1 MSQIIREFFFNV
13 NFQEDKFE
21 RADGNTEVITI
32 VENDN
37 KSTKFKFDFEE
48 EIQDGTNILVK
59 IKHNTG
65 FVKDYVLCIE
75 NKKAE
80 LTLTNSIIVAGTLK
94 MTISLIGEDNEI
106 LTPTQFQNKILVR
119 EAITG
124 KMPIPEDDSR
134 LLEGLISQV
143 NVLKAGTKKTIEQA
157 KEATEKINEV
167 IKNVKSEIDESHNV
181 ITEMQ
186 NKSKETDSK
195 LSELENSKVNKIDGK
210 QLSTN
215 DFTNE
220 YKDKLDG
227 LNNYND
233 TEIKKDINE
242 NTEKITQ
249 NTKSIQ
255 INRTDINKIL
265 SEYITKAV
273 NDLQNYYLKEEIDEK
288 ISSIPKFSIEVV
300 ETLPTENISTTTIYL
315 VLTGEETDN
324 IYTEYIYTD
333 KWEKLGTQKID
344 LTNYYTISQI
354 TELLKKKANTE
365 SIPTKTSDLE
375 NDSKFIKETE
385 LNESQQIQDTKIQ
398 KLLDETEEL
407 IEQMPWSTTEKAESI
422 SVEDSAKYSRN
433 RLNIFGNLYQKTRKG
448 YNFID
453 TSSFTDRTVNGT
465 KFTRKDDGTILIN
478 GTNTQSTGFQVSV
491 DFTIPAGDY
500 TLYVPY
506 TDQSLK
512 MTVAL
517 GNDTQITGTDI
528 QPTSKTGANAHCK
541 QITFTEDTKVNQL
554 RFYILKDSTATNYVL
569 KWMLIKGKYTADTI
583 PEYEQYGVMPSRSYP
598 SIPVVATGLQTVNVA
613 HNILPLDVDEWEN
626 GTIDG
631 SDGTPK
637 INKSRIRM
645 KDYKTIES
653 KTRYVASL
661 TNNVKVLAIR
671 FYDSDYN
678 FIKYDYNFISE
689 VVVPATAKYYKCILK
704 KENDTAIN
712 NTYIKKAKVILYK
725 EKDVKEIEL
734 DLGDTELCKIT
745 DDSGNVVAQD
755 RSVYRKVD
763 EVWKWQ
769 WEKYIKKRVFN
780 GTEDWQTASAYEG
793 FYCYSLNL
801 NEDGLTDSVT
811 KNIYGVNTHFT
822 QRIEQ
827 SNDGYE
833 YLLIQT
839 NPTKGTAYIQTKD
852 LATLAD
858 FKAYLSQN
866 NVSVYFVT
874 KVEYEDCT
882 EEQSEQ
888 LNELYNLYLQKGV
901 NNIIN
906 ENESGIGC
914 EMQLE
919 YMQDRNIKYDNDISE
934 LRQAIVALG
943 GVV

>member
-1 MSQIIREFFFNV
+1 MSTETEKLKLFKWDTTNQSDLDS
-13 NFQEDKFE
+13 NFDIDKTLN
-21 RADGNTEVITI
+21 GNW
-32 VENDN
+32 D
-37 KSTKFKFDFEE
+37 
-48 EIQDGTNILVK
+48 K
-59 IKHNTG
+59 IEKN
-65 FVKDYVLCIE
+65 
-75 NKKAE
+75 
-80 LTLTNSIIVAGTLK
+80 
-94 MTISLIGEDNEI
+94 
-106 LTPTQFQNKILVR
+106 
-119 EAITG
+119 
-124 KMPIPEDDSR
+124 
-134 LLEGLISQV
+134 
-143 NVLKAGTKKTIEQA
+143 A
-157 KEATEKINEV
+157 KEI
-167 IKNVKSEIDESHNV
+167 
-181 ITEMQ
+181 
-186 NKSKETDSK
+186 DSK
-195 LSELENSKVNKIDGK
+195 LSELENNKVSKIDGK
-210 QLSTN
+210 KLSTN

-220 YKDKLDG
+220 YKEKLDD

-233 TEIKKDINE
+233 TEIKNDINE

-255 INRTDINKIL
+255 TNRTDINKIL

-385 LNESQQIQDTKIQ
+385 LNESQQTQDTKIQ

-448 YNFID
+448 YNLID
-453 TSSFTDRTVNGT
+453 TSSFTDRTVNGMT
-465 KFTRKDDGTILIN
+465 FTRKDDGTILIN
-478 GTNTQSTGFQVSV
+478 GTSTQNTGFQVSV
-491 DFTIPAGDY
+491 DFTISAGDY
-500 TLYVPY
+500 TTYIPY
-506 TDQSLK
+506 SENTPL
-512 MTVAL
+512 TIAL
-517 GNDTQITGTDI
+517 GYNGSIPGTNI
-528 QPTSKTGANAHCK
+528 QPTSKTGENAHYK

-554 RFYILKDSTATNYVL
+554 RFYIPKDSTITNYAL
-569 KWMLIKGKYTADTI
+569 KWILIKGKYTADTI

-598 SIPVVATGLQTVNVA
+598 SVPEVATGVQKIKRFRKNWLDTQKNANITSLGATVSTDKDGIITINGTTKDKGYLKLYSLLEFLTYSNFQKKDKKYFEKGIYNMSFKYISGSKNGNNTNLYIRSDIASANTSYSLEKHNEKDINVTFE
-613 HNILPLDVDEWEN
+613 LTEN
-626 GTIDG
+626 GKYIVYDWIDSGITFNNYKFEVQIEKVKNTSG
-631 SDGTPK
+631 SST
-637 INKSRIRM
+637 
-645 KDYKTIES
+645 DYEP
-653 KTRYVASL
+653 YEE
-661 TNNVKVLAIR
+661 
-671 FYDSDYN
+671 D
-678 FIKYDYNFISE
+678 
-689 VVVPATAKYYKCILK
+689 
-704 KENDTAIN
+704 
-712 NTYIKKAKVILYK
+712 LYT
-725 EKDVKEIEL
+725 L
-734 DLGDTELCKIT
+734 DLGSTELYKIK
-745 DDSGNVVAQD
+745 DKDGNIVAQD
-755 RSVYRKVD
+755 RAVYRKVD

-769 WEKYIKKRVFN
+769 WEKNVKKRVFN
-780 GTEDWQTASAYEG
+780 GTEEWQTASAYEG

>member
-1 MSQIIREFFFNV
+1 MS
-13 NFQEDKFE
+13 
-21 RADGNTEVITI
+21 TE
-32 VENDN
+32 
-37 KSTKFKFDFEE
+37 
-48 EIQDGTNILVK
+48 
-59 IKHNTG
+59 
-65 FVKDYVLCIE
+65 
-75 NKKAE
+75 
-80 LTLTNSIIVAGTLK
+80 
-94 MTISLIGEDNEI
+94 
-106 LTPTQFQNKILVR
+106 
-119 EAITG
+119 
-124 KMPIPEDDSR
+124 
-134 LLEGLISQV
+134 
-143 NVLKAGTKKTIEQA
+143 
-157 KEATEKINEV
+157 TEKLKLFKWDTTNQSDLDSNFDIDKALNNNWDKIE
-167 IKNVKSEIDESHNV
+167 KCSDEI
-181 ITEMQ
+181 
-186 NKSKETDSK
+186 DSK
-195 LSELENSKVNKIDGK
+195 LSELENSKVSKIDGK

-220 YKDKLDG
+220 YKEKLDG

-233 TEIKKDINE
+233 TELKNDINK
-242 NTEKITQ
+242 NTEKIAQ

-255 INRTDINKIL
+255 TNKTDINKIL

-333 KWEKLGTQKID
+333 KWEKLGTQKTD
-344 LTNYYTISQI
+344 LTNYYTIPQI
-354 TELLKKKANTE
+354 TELLKKKASIE

-422 SVEDSAKYSRN
+422 RVEDSAKYSRN
-433 RLNIFGNLYQKTRKG
+433 RLNIFGNLYQ
-448 YNFID
+448 
-453 TSSFTDRTVNGT
+453 
-465 KFTRKDDGTILIN
+465 
-478 GTNTQSTGFQVSV
+478 
-491 DFTIPAGDY
+491 
-500 TLYVPY
+500 
-506 TDQSLK
+506 
-512 MTVAL
+512 
-517 GNDTQITGTDI
+517 
-528 QPTSKTGANAHCK
+528 
-541 QITFTEDTKVNQL
+541 
-554 RFYILKDSTATNYVL
+554 
-569 KWMLIKGKYTADTI
+569 
-583 PEYEQYGVMPSRSYP
+583 SRSYP

-613 HNILPLDVDEWEN
+613 YNILPLDVDEWEN

-661 TNNVKVLAIR
+661 TNNEKVLAIR

-689 VVVPATAKYYKCILK
+689 VVVPATAKYYKCILRN
-704 KENDTAIN
+704 ENDTEIN

-801 NEDGLTDSVT
+801 NEDGLTDSAT
-811 KNIYGVNTHFT
+811 KNTYGLNTHFT

-858 FKAYLSQN
+858 FKAWLSQN
-866 NVSVYFVT
+866 NVIVYYVT

-906 ENESGIGC
+906 ETESGIGC

-934 LRQAIVALG
+934 IRQAIVALG

>member
-1 MSQIIREFFFNV
+1 MS
-13 NFQEDKFE
+13 
-21 RADGNTEVITI
+21 TE
-32 VENDN
+32 
-37 KSTKFKFDFEE
+37 
-48 EIQDGTNILVK
+48 
-59 IKHNTG
+59 
-65 FVKDYVLCIE
+65 
-75 NKKAE
+75 
-80 LTLTNSIIVAGTLK
+80 
-94 MTISLIGEDNEI
+94 
-106 LTPTQFQNKILVR
+106 
-119 EAITG
+119 
-124 KMPIPEDDSR
+124 
-134 LLEGLISQV
+134 
-143 NVLKAGTKKTIEQA
+143 
-157 KEATEKINEV
+157 TEKLKLFKWDTTNQSDLDSNFDIDKALNNNWDKIE
-167 IKNVKSEIDESHNV
+167 KRSDEI
-181 ITEMQ
+181 
-186 NKSKETDSK
+186 DSK

-220 YKDKLDG
+220 YKEKLDG

-233 TEIKKDINE
+233 TELKNDINK
-242 NTEKITQ
+242 NTEKIAQ
-249 NTKSIQ
+249 NTESIQ
-255 INRTDINKIL
+255 TNRTDIDKIL

-273 NDLQNYYLKEEIDEK
+273 NDLQNYYLKTEIDER

-333 KWEKLGTQKID
+333 KWEKLGTQKTD
-344 LTNYYTISQI
+344 LTNYYTIPQI
-354 TELLKKKANTE
+354 TELLKKKASIE

-375 NDSKFIKETE
+375 NDNKFIKETE
-385 LNESQQIQDTKIQ
+385 LSESQQIQDTKIQ
-398 KLLDETEEL
+398 KLLNDTEEL
-407 IEQMPWSTTEKAESI
+407 IKQMPWTTTEKAESI
-422 SVEDSAKYSRN
+422 RVEDSAKYSRN
-433 RLNIFGNLYQKTRKG
+433 RLNIFGNLYQKTREG

-478 GTNTQSTGFQVSV
+478 GTNTNKISFQVPV
-491 DFTIPAGDY
+491 NFIIPAGDY

-528 QPTSKTGANAHCK
+528 QPMSETGANAHCK
-541 QITFTEDTKVNQL
+541 QITFTEDKNVNQL
-554 RFYILKDSTATNYVL
+554 RFYLESGSTATNYVL

-598 SIPVVATGLQTVNVA
+598 SVPEVATGVQKIKRFRKNWLDTQKNANITSLGATVSTDKDGIITINGTTKDKGYLKLYSLLEFLTYSNFQKKDKKYFEKGIYNMSFKYISGSKNGNNTNLYIRNDIASASTSYGLEKHNEKDINVTFE
-613 HNILPLDVDEWEN
+613 LTEN
-626 GTIDG
+626 GNYIVYDWIDTGITFNNYKFAVQIEKVKNTSG
-631 SDGTPK
+631 SST
-637 INKSRIRM
+637 
-645 KDYKTIES
+645 DYEP
-653 KTRYVASL
+653 YEE
-661 TNNVKVLAIR
+661 
-671 FYDSDYN
+671 D
-678 FIKYDYNFISE
+678 
-689 VVVPATAKYYKCILK
+689 
-704 KENDTAIN
+704 
-712 NTYIKKAKVILYK
+712 LYT
-725 EKDVKEIEL
+725 L
-734 DLGDTELCKIT
+734 DLGSTELYKIK
-745 DDSGNVVAQD
+745 DKEGNVVAQD

-793 FYCYSLNL
+793 FYRYSLNL
-801 NEDGLTDSVT
+801 NEDGLTDSAT
-811 KNIYGVNTHFT
+811 KNTYGLNTHFT

-827 SNDGYE
+827 SHGGYE
-833 YLLIQT
+833 YLLIQI
-839 NPTKGTAYIQTKD
+839 NQTKGTAYIQTKD

-858 FKAYLSQN
+858 FKAWLSQN
-866 NVSVYFVT
+866 NVIVYYVT

-906 ENESGIGC
+906 ENENGIGC

>member
-143 NVLKAGTKKTIEQA
+143 NVLKAETKKTIEQA
-157 KEATEKINEV
+157 KDATEKINEV

-181 ITEMQ
+181 ITEIQ
-186 NKSKETDSK
+186 NKSKE
-195 LSELENSKVNKIDGK
+195 ID
-210 QLSTN
+210 
-215 DFTNE
+215 
-220 YKDKLDG
+220 
-227 LNNYND
+227 
-233 TEIKKDINE
+233 
-242 NTEKITQ
+242 EKTTQ

-255 INRTDINKIL
+255 TNRTDINKIL

-422 SVEDSAKYSRN
+422 RVEDSAKYSRN

-448 YNFID
+448 YNLID

-478 GTNTQSTGFQVSV
+478 GTSTQNTGFQVSV
-491 DFTIPAGDY
+491 DFTISAGDY
-500 TLYVPY
+500 TTYIPY
-506 TDQSLK
+506 SENTPL
-512 MTVAL
+512 TIAL
-517 GNDTQITGTDI
+517 GYNGSIPGTNI
-528 QPTSKTGANAHCK
+528 QPTSKTGENAHYK

-554 RFYILKDSTATNYVL
+554 RFYIPKDSTITNYVL

-704 KENDTAIN
+704 NENDTAIN

-793 FYCYSLNL
+793 FYRYSLNL
-801 NEDGLTDSVT
+801 NEDGLTDSAT
-811 KNIYGVNTHFT
+811 KNTYGLNTHFT

-858 FKAYLSQN
+858 FKAWLSQN
-866 NVSVYFVT
+866 NVIVYYVT

-919 YMQDRNIKYDNDISE
+919 YMQDRKIKYDNDISE
-934 LRQAIVALG
+934 IRQAIVALG

>member
-1 MSQIIREFFFNV
+1 MS
-13 NFQEDKFE
+13 
-21 RADGNTEVITI
+21 TE
-32 VENDN
+32 
-37 KSTKFKFDFEE
+37 
-48 EIQDGTNILVK
+48 
-59 IKHNTG
+59 
-65 FVKDYVLCIE
+65 
-75 NKKAE
+75 
-80 LTLTNSIIVAGTLK
+80 
-94 MTISLIGEDNEI
+94 
-106 LTPTQFQNKILVR
+106 
-119 EAITG
+119 
-124 KMPIPEDDSR
+124 
-134 LLEGLISQV
+134 
-143 NVLKAGTKKTIEQA
+143 
-157 KEATEKINEV
+157 TEKLKLFKWDTTNQSDLDSNFDIDKALNNNWDKIE
-167 IKNVKSEIDESHNV
+167 KRSDEI
-181 ITEMQ
+181 
-186 NKSKETDSK
+186 DSK

-220 YKDKLDG
+220 YKEKLDG

-233 TEIKKDINE
+233 TELKNDINK
-242 NTEKITQ
+242 NTEKIAQ
-249 NTKSIQ
+249 NTESIQ
-255 INRTDINKIL
+255 TNRTDIDKIL

-273 NDLQNYYLKEEIDEK
+273 NDLQNYYLKTEIDER

-333 KWEKLGTQKID
+333 KWEKLGTQKTD
-344 LTNYYTISQI
+344 LTNYYTIPQI
-354 TELLKKKANTE
+354 TELLKKKASIE

-385 LNESQQIQDTKIQ
+385 LSESQQIQDTKIQ
-398 KLLDETEEL
+398 KLLNDTEEL
-407 IEQMPWSTTEKAESI
+407 IKQMPWTTTEKAESI
-422 SVEDSAKYSRN
+422 RVEDSAKYSRN
-433 RLNIFGNLYQKTRKG
+433 RLNIFGNLYQKTREG

-465 KFTRKDDGTILIN
+465 NFTRKDDGTILIN
-478 GTNTQSTGFQVSV
+478 GTNTNTISFQVPV
-491 DFTIPAGDY
+491 NFIIPAGDY

-528 QPTSKTGANAHCK
+528 QPMSKTGANAHCK
-541 QITFTEDTKVNQL
+541 QITFTEDKNVNQL
-554 RFYILKDSTATNYVL
+554 RFYLVSGSTATNYVL

-598 SIPVVATGLQTVNVA
+598 SVPEVATGVQKIKRFRKNWLDTQKNANITSLGATVSTDKDGIITINGTTKDKGYLKLYSLLEFLTYSNFQKKDKKYFEKGIYNMSFKYISGSKNGNNTNLYIRNDIAAANTSYGLEKHNEKDINVTFE
-613 HNILPLDVDEWEN
+613 LTEN
-626 GTIDG
+626 GNYIVYDWIDTGITFNNYKFAVQIEKVKNTSG
-631 SDGTPK
+631 SST
-637 INKSRIRM
+637 
-645 KDYKTIES
+645 DYEP
-653 KTRYVASL
+653 YEE
-661 TNNVKVLAIR
+661 
-671 FYDSDYN
+671 D
-678 FIKYDYNFISE
+678 
-689 VVVPATAKYYKCILK
+689 
-704 KENDTAIN
+704 
-712 NTYIKKAKVILYK
+712 LYT
-725 EKDVKEIEL
+725 L
-734 DLGDTELCKIT
+734 DLGSTELYKIK
-745 DDSGNVVAQD
+745 DKEGNVVAQD

-793 FYCYSLNL
+793 FYRYSLNL
-801 NEDGLTDSVT
+801 NEDGLTDSAT
-811 KNIYGVNTHFT
+811 KNTHGLNTHFT

-827 SNDGYE
+827 SHGGYE
-833 YLLIQT
+833 YLLIQI
-839 NPTKGTAYIQTKD
+839 NSTKGTAYIQTKD

-858 FKAYLSQN
+858 FKAWLSQN
-866 NVSVYFVT
+866 NVIVYYVT

-906 ENESGIGC
+906 ENENGIGC

>member
-1 MSQIIREFFFNV
+1 MS
-13 NFQEDKFE
+13 
-21 RADGNTEVITI
+21 TE
-32 VENDN
+32 
-37 KSTKFKFDFEE
+37 
-48 EIQDGTNILVK
+48 
-59 IKHNTG
+59 
-65 FVKDYVLCIE
+65 
-75 NKKAE
+75 
-80 LTLTNSIIVAGTLK
+80 
-94 MTISLIGEDNEI
+94 
-106 LTPTQFQNKILVR
+106 
-119 EAITG
+119 
-124 KMPIPEDDSR
+124 
-134 LLEGLISQV
+134 
-143 NVLKAGTKKTIEQA
+143 
-157 KEATEKINEV
+157 TEKLKLFKWDTTNQSDLDSNFDIDKALNNNWDKIE
-167 IKNVKSEIDESHNV
+167 KRSDEI
-181 ITEMQ
+181 
-186 NKSKETDSK
+186 DSK

-220 YKDKLDG
+220 YKDKLDD

-233 TEIKKDINE
+233 TEIKKDINK

-255 INRTDINKIL
+255 TNRTDINKIL

-433 RLNIFGNLYQKTRKG
+433 RLNIFGNLYQKTREG

-478 GTNTQSTGFQVSV
+478 GTNTNIISFQVPV
-491 DFTIPAGDY
+491 NFTIPAGDY

-541 QITFTEDTKVNQL
+541 QITFTEDKIVNQL
-554 RFYILKDSTATNYVL
+554 KFYLASGSTATNYVL

-598 SIPVVATGLQTVNVA
+598 SIPVVATGLQKIKKIGKNFIPYPYAENSKSTYGIQYTVNKDGSIAVSGTSKNPTCDFYLYGSSTDTGEYLYMKKGTYSIA
-613 HNILPLDVDEWEN
+613 DTNIYNILYIAREKTLGALV
-626 GTIDG
+626 GVA
-631 SDGTPK
+631 K
-637 INKSRIRM
+637 IKQALASQDCYFYGYFLRVE
-645 KDYKTIES
+645 KDITVNA
-653 KTRYVASL
+653 T
-661 TNNVKVLAIR
+661 
-671 FYDSDYN
+671 FYPQL
-678 FIKYDYNFISE
+678 E
-689 VVVPATAKYYKCILK
+689 L
-704 KENDTAIN
+704 NDTE
-712 NTYIKKAKVILYK
+712 TFYEPYSG
-725 EKDVKEIEL
+725 EEITL
-734 DLGDTELCKIT
+734 DLGTTELCKIT
-745 DDSGNVVAQD
+745 DQDGNVVAQD

-793 FYCYSLNL
+793 FYRYSLNL
-801 NEDGLTDSVT
+801 NEDGLTDSAT
-811 KNIYGVNTHFT
+811 KNTYGLNTHFT

-827 SNDGYE
+827 SHGGYE
-833 YLLIQT
+833 YLLIQI
-839 NPTKGTAYIQTKD
+839 NSTKGTAYIQTKD

-858 FKAYLSQN
+858 FKAWLSQN
-866 NVSVYFVT
+866 NVIVYYVT

>member
-1 MSQIIREFFFNV
+1 MSTETEKLKLFKWDTTNQSDLDS
-13 NFQEDKFE
+13 NFDIDKTLN
-21 RADGNTEVITI
+21 GNW
-32 VENDN
+32 D
-37 KSTKFKFDFEE
+37 
-48 EIQDGTNILVK
+48 K
-59 IKHNTG
+59 IEKN
-65 FVKDYVLCIE
+65 
-75 NKKAE
+75 
-80 LTLTNSIIVAGTLK
+80 
-94 MTISLIGEDNEI
+94 
-106 LTPTQFQNKILVR
+106 
-119 EAITG
+119 
-124 KMPIPEDDSR
+124 
-134 LLEGLISQV
+134 
-143 NVLKAGTKKTIEQA
+143 A
-157 KEATEKINEV
+157 KEI
-167 IKNVKSEIDESHNV
+167 
-181 ITEMQ
+181 
-186 NKSKETDSK
+186 DSK
-195 LSELENSKVNKIDGK
+195 LSELENNKVSKIDGK

-220 YKDKLDG
+220 YKDKLDS

-233 TEIKKDINE
+233 TEIKNDINE

-255 INRTDINKIL
+255 TNKTDINKIL

-448 YNFID
+448 YNLID
-453 TSSFTDRTVNGT
+453 TSSFTDRTVNGMT
-465 KFTRKDDGTILIN
+465 FTRKDDGTILIN
-478 GTNTQSTGFQVSV
+478 GTSTNRISFQVPV
-491 DFTIPAGDY
+491 NFIIPAGDY

-506 TDQSLK
+506 TEQLLK
-512 MTVAL
+512 MTIAL
-517 GNDTQITGTDI
+517 GNDVQITGTDI
-528 QPTSKTGANAHCK
+528 QPTSKTGANAYCK
-541 QITFTEDTKVNQL
+541 QITFAEDKNVNQL
-554 RFYILKDSTATNYVL
+554 RFYLESASTATNYVL

-598 SIPVVATGLQTVNVA
+598 SVPEVATGVQKLKRFRKNWLDTQKNASITSLGVTVSTDKDGIITINGTTEGKGYLKLYSLLEFLTYSNFQKKDKKYFEKGIYNMSFKYISGSKNGNNTNLYIRNDIASANTSYSLEKHNEKDINVTFE
-613 HNILPLDVDEWEN
+613 LTEN
-626 GTIDG
+626 GKYIVYDWIDTG
-631 SDGTPK
+631 ITF
-637 INKSRIRM
+637 NN
-645 KDYKTIES
+645 YKFEVQIE
-653 KTRYVASL
+653 K
-661 TNNVKVLAIR
+661 VKNM
-671 FYDSDYN
+671 S
-678 FIKYDYNFISE
+678 
-689 VVVPATAKYYKCILK
+689 
-704 KENDTAIN
+704 DTATDYEPYAEN
-712 NTYIKKAKVILYK
+712 AYTLNLGSTGLYK
-725 EKDVKEIEL
+725 IKDK
-734 DLGDTELCKIT
+734 D
-745 DDSGNVVAQD
+745 GNIVAQD
-755 RSVYRKVD
+755 RAVYRKVD

-769 WEKYIKKRVFN
+769 WEKNVKKRVFN

-811 KNIYGVNTHFT
+811 KNTYGVNTHFT

-827 SNDGYE
+827 NNDGYE

>member
-143 NVLKAGTKKTIEQA
+143 NVLKAETKKTIEQA
-157 KEATEKINEV
+157 KDATEKINEV

-181 ITEMQ
+181 ITEIQ
-186 NKSKETDSK
+186 NKSKE
-195 LSELENSKVNKIDGK
+195 ID
-210 QLSTN
+210 
-215 DFTNE
+215 
-220 YKDKLDG
+220 
-227 LNNYND
+227 
-233 TEIKKDINE
+233 
-242 NTEKITQ
+242 EKTTQ

-255 INRTDINKIL
+255 TNRTDINKIL

-300 ETLPTENISTTTIYL
+300 ETFPTENISTTTIYL

-354 TELLKKKANTE
+354 TELLKKKASTE

-385 LNESQQIQDTKIQ
+385 LNESQQTQDTKIQ

-422 SVEDSAKYSRN
+422 RVEDSAKYSRN

-448 YNFID
+448 YNLID
-453 TSSFTDRTVNGT
+453 TSSFTDRTVNGMT
-465 KFTRKDDGTILIN
+465 FTRKDDGTILIN
-478 GTNTQSTGFQVSV
+478 GTSTQNTGFQVSV
-491 DFTIPAGDY
+491 DFTISAGDY
-500 TLYVPY
+500 TTYIPY
-506 TDQSLK
+506 SKNTPL
-512 MTVAL
+512 TIAL
-517 GNDTQITGTDI
+517 GYNGSIPGTNI
-528 QPTSKTGANAHCK
+528 QPTSKTGENAHYK

-554 RFYILKDSTATNYVL
+554 RFYIPKDSTITNYVL

-598 SIPVVATGLQTVNVA
+598 SVPEVATGVQKLKRFRKNWLDTQKNASITSLGVTVSTDKDGIITINGTTEGKGYLKLYSLLEFLTYSNFQKKDKKYFEKGIYNMSFKYISGSKNGNNTNLYIRSDIASANTSYSLEKHNEKDINVTFE
-613 HNILPLDVDEWEN
+613 LTEN
-626 GTIDG
+626 GKYIVYDWIDTG
-631 SDGTPK
+631 ITF
-637 INKSRIRM
+637 NN
-645 KDYKTIES
+645 YKFEVQIE
-653 KTRYVASL
+653 K
-661 TNNVKVLAIR
+661 VKNM
-671 FYDSDYN
+671 S
-678 FIKYDYNFISE
+678 
-689 VVVPATAKYYKCILK
+689 
-704 KENDTAIN
+704 DTATDYEPYAEN
-712 NTYIKKAKVILYK
+712 AYTLNLGSTGLYK
-725 EKDVKEIEL
+725 IKDK
-734 DLGDTELCKIT
+734 D
-745 DDSGNVVAQD
+745 GNIVAQD
-755 RSVYRKVD
+755 RAVYRKVD

-769 WEKYIKKRVFN
+769 WEKNVKKRVFN
-780 GTEDWQTASAYEG
+780 GTEEWQTASAYEG

-801 NEDGLTDSVT
+801 NEDGLTDSAT
-811 KNIYGVNTHFT
+811 KNTYGLNTHFT